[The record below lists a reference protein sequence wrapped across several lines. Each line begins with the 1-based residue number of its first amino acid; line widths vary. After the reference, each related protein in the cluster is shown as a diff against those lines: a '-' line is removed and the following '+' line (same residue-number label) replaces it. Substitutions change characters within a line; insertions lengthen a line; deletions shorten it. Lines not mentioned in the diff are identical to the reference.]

1 MNGSASKLGVVNV
14 VLTGRAVPFTR
25 SGTAS
30 AIAKAPV
37 EGPVHVGLEGL
48 AGDEQGDRRAH
59 GGPDKA
65 VHVYAF
71 EHYAAWLS
79 ELGDRS
85 VLRARGAFGENL
97 STSGLTE
104 ASICL
109 GDKVRIGG
117 VLLEASQPRQP
128 CWKLND
134 RFDVSDMAR
143 RVQRT
148 LRAGWY
154 FRVLEPGTLVA
165 GDPVTLVD
173 RPHPRWSMERFLEL
187 LYRRPLDRE
196 WLDEAS
202 ALPLVPSARRLIA
215 TRLSRG
221 RVEDWTA
228 RLEGP
233 VG

>member
-1 MNGSASKLGVVNV
+1 MNGSASKLGVVDV

-25 SGTAS
+25 PGSAS

-37 EGPVHVGLEGL
+37 EGPVNVGLDGL
-48 AGDEQGDRRAH
+48 SGDEQGDRRVH

-65 VHVYAF
+65 VHVYAS
-71 EHYAAWLS
+71 EHYAAWRS

-85 VLRARGAFGENL
+85 VLRAPGAFGENL
-97 STSGLTE
+97 STSGLSE
-104 ASICL
+104 ANVCL
-109 GDKVRIGG
+109 GDKIRIGG
-117 VLLEASQPRQP
+117 VLLEVSQPRQP

-154 FRVLEPGTLVA
+154 LRVLEPGTLIA
-165 GDPVTLVD
+165 GDAVTLVE
-173 RPHPRWSMERFLEL
+173 RPHPRWPMVRFLEL

-196 WLDEAS
+196 WLDEAL

-215 TRLSRG
+215 ARLSSG
-221 RVEDWTA
+221 KVEDWAA

-233 VG
+233 TS